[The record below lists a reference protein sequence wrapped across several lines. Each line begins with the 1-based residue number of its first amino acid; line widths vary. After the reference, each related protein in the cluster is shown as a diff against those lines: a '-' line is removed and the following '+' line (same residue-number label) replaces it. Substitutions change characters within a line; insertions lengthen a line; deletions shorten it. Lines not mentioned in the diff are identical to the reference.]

1 MIINSVGRTELTDKE
16 SQALLELLGNLTTED
31 DYRLNSTT
39 QARKLI
45 AGIYTTLAYT
55 FVKGDFKL

>member
-16 SQALLELLGNLTTED
+16 SQALLELLGNLTAED
-31 DYRLNSTT
+31 ECRLNSTK

-45 AGIYTTLAYT
+45 DGIYTTLAYT